1 MECGHK
7 GYSVSRLLVVTFP
20 FENFRS
26 RERTNFVNGLIDC
39 SGPMASGT
47 EMSLQVPGMG

>member
-7 GYSVSRLLVVTFP
+7 GYSVSRLLVVTIP

-26 RERTNFVNGLIDC
+26 RERTNFEDSLIDC
-39 SGPMASGT
+39 SAPMASGT
-47 EMSLQVPGMG
+47 EFLQVPGMG